1 MRDIFKAME
10 GFIIMFPMPIIVVT
24 REIGAYLE

>member
-10 GFIIMFPMPIIVVT
+10 GFIIMFPMHIIVVT
-24 REIGAYLE
+24 REKGAYLA

>member
-1 MRDIFKAME
+1 ME